1 METIDILD
9 DEKEEGEISLEDVSS
24 SEEGGIGHLTCNYVI
39 SRTRSCPDCKSWGE
53 CAPWCTMMYHSKSR
67 RDPVKGKE
75 NRHRVREAGCTA
87 AKHAASTLQEKND
100 DLVPISSDSDME
112 IVGLTDKSNRSKS
125 RMKKKKRKKKDYDII
140 TIDDLIS
147 PASDPITDFGTLKK
161 THYRE
166 LSPVRRSGRSRV
178 ISRSP
183 IRRHRSPVKS
193 RSPIRSSRSPL
204 SRVRSPML
212 RRSPRRLRSPK
223 RISPHRSPVRSTRR
237 PSRLDSSPST
247 RHYFNRHGDVT
258 KLLKKVK
265 HLDSMGILESESNV
279 DRSKEHQ
286 SSLKE
291 KLSNMLKKKSD
302 SNDNTMRFK
311 EKTNKTAEPDIV
323 NDADDEEDLAL
334 LRQKALETKQKKSS
348 KSSNH
353 GQTDMELEK
362 KPAAK
367 NDDQDEEALQLRMIA
382 LRSAVMKKHQNRV
395 RRGIR
400 TNKKPSRSESP
411 FSQSFLDDIPVPG
424 DELLKFASPPC
435 TPPCDSNRIEDMEL
449 DTDVEGEKEG
459 ELPYSPTDKIT
470 THVPI
475 DTSLLGIEPSDV
487 SFINVNETSNKS
499 PIFNDAER
507 IKDVPLLTTDVAS
520 CYSNTYLTSHAYEA
534 SQYYAYSPSQQCTE
548 IFLGSDLNDEP
559 EKLSD
564 HLRDCQ
570 SDNVVCDLIDG
581 ICCQVD
587 SSTGVALTQH
597 DVPDTHPIPVLTSLL
612 STPSISSKTQQQ
624 VIEQSTDILFAN
636 VDSTFGKCTYE
647 AQNISECPIRRTSPT
662 MYAEPVSPNESIVTI
677 DDFLETEKD
686 SLGSPVVDKN
696 LPTTDCIPKEIASN
710 QAVEGETEEPLYM
723 QGVPDI
729 TKDANKIPTLINKTL
744 VPAPILRSNKQ
755 LQQPLPVTKKCET
768 HVFSEP
774 SFKSAEMQP
783 VTVTANAQN
792 AKSGS
797 NFKPIK
803 LRVARKSAPILT
815 ASVAFNELTNENSEN
830 DTSAVQ
836 EKTSK
841 DSSEV
846 IEHFVTVK
854 TVCTAN
860 NDVASARKKRKRKKE
875 VQLPFNRYKSFSSLF
890 QLLVEKQNNSND
902 CVNKDVNIIF
912 SSNVERQMT
921 ESPSESNNDNKAQKS
936 LMENEE
942 SKLQN
947 AIGNQESVSFNNIT
961 TENKSAEKS
970 DLTSTLSA
978 SAECPQ
984 ERNIESHSSTN
995 SASDNLDS
1003 ASNRAPKDIDN
1014 RRQSVDEDENELRA
1028 ILLASMKRKLIDI
1041 NNSPSTIS
1049 ITANCTNSQ
1058 KPIQKTLTDQASIA
1072 VINATHATMNNNAVS
1087 STRLN
1092 SSQTEEKEIDRVPSS
1107 LLVSGKKKINMDA
1120 KGPQKKMMRKS
1131 IIPASTKVVNNA
1143 KRYQNMMEQ
1152 RRSNL
1157 RKFDNNTK
1165 PNENVWSN
1173 ANPSKTSLH
1182 VSDTQR
1188 FVISLGSDTDSESDG
1203 EKRKDSVLVPAVE
1216 KHQAQDIGADFEQS
1230 LHKFLRD
1237 MRKEQE
1243 QSTVANVAKSATTRD
1258 VPLVI
1263 KDSSNMHTPLA
1274 VRHLPA
1280 SQQEEYRRLK
1290 QQILEREKLK
1300 LQRKVVD
1307 NINSGNNNKLLN
1319 TNMTTSSLVKSQS
1332 MSEKKNMHIKQN
1344 PDKST
1349 ESEKNS
1355 QQLPMESKKRNINAA
1370 KNSVTSNVS
1379 HTNANKNLSINV
1391 VKPILN
1397 SNSEHSSTKE
1407 AKKIIPNNL
1416 SICITNEIAPNYTGI
1431 ESRTVENSSEKQ
1443 SASDKQQNN
1452 RPALRALTK
1461 EEINRKYVQVLL
1473 KSDISGRIVTI
1484 NDRSALR
1491 HDTTNVSQSK
1501 KPVGND
1507 VSTEISEEKQRNNE
1521 NNNNSSVFSN
1531 ASTVKLLD
1539 LTTNSSMSKQEHEDF
1554 MMETTMPLSQY
1565 EAESQREINRN
1576 TSTSLSSGN
1585 NNSNNAFYK
1594 SDSVNVDN
1602 KGNTDDV
1609 WDALKKDVKEELDS
1623 LINLPKAEQER
1634 YLRDTEHKLVARRY
1648 TVLDHLAEMSGNLR
1662 QWDMEKELQNS
1673 LASEV
1678 KKLKEQLK
1686 MAEERLQL
1694 QRDRVNSMGPKVST
1708 ARQKINAGRRECFK
1722 LSKICSTLGNRLMGK
1737 IYKLP
1742 EAGGQLLSDK
1752 LKEVANH
1759 TRQFTKKKRV
1769 QFNDVPENSNSNFL
1783 REISES
1789 SKHTRIEDDLS
1800 LQEQPIN
1807 DTANETGR
1815 NDTCHLKQCSDDGNL
1830 FTSESSFML
1839 NLSQT
1844 FLNQLT
1850 PVKRKETITSLHN
1863 DEQVTPPIEDAS
1875 EPKLYQSTPVEQN
1888 NKDKQRSCNTYDL
1901 ITSSELESS
1910 VTDPVLCQDSEQNN
1924 KESSPSP
1931 SLSTSTTKTTTTI
1944 TVTTT
1949 TIATTMTTATTTTM
1963 TVKAIAPYES
1973 ILSHLKTPRNTNP
1986 HGVLCPYEMMGI
1998 CRDEDCQYIHQS
2010 RNQT

>member
-1 METIDILD
+1 MASDLSSGCMETIDILD

-53 CAPWCTMMYHSKSR
+53 CAPWCTMMYYSKSR

-87 AKHAASTLQEKND
+87 AKHTASTLQEKND

-112 IVGLTDKSNRSKS
+112 IVGLTDTSNRSKS

-166 LSPVRRSGRSRV
+166 SSPVRRSGRSRV

-204 SRVRSPML
+204 SRVRSPMSK
-212 RRSPRRLRSPK
+212 RSPRRLRSPK

-247 RHYFNRHGDVT
+247 RHYSNRHGDVT

-265 HLDSMGILESESNV
+265 HSMGILESESNV

-291 KLSNMLKKKSD
+291 KLSNMLKKQPD
-302 SNDNTMRFK
+302 NNDTTMRFK
-311 EKTNKTAEPDIV
+311 AKTNKTAEPDIV

-334 LRQKALETKQKKSS
+334 LRQKALETKQKKSN

-487 SFINVNETSNKS
+487 SFINVNETNNKS

-507 IKDVPLLTTDVAS
+507 IEDVPLLTTDVAS

-587 SSTGVALTQH
+587 SSMGVASTQH
-597 DVPDTHPIPVLTSLL
+597 DVPDTHPIPVLTNLL
-612 STPSISSKTQQQ
+612 PTPSISSKTQQQ
-624 VIEQSTDILFAN
+624 VIEQSTDVLFAN

-647 AQNISECPIRRTSPT
+647 AQNISECPFRRTSPT

-686 SLGSPVVDKN
+686 SLGSSVVDKN
-696 LPTTDCIPKEIASN
+696 LPTTDCIPKESS
-710 QAVEGETEEPLYM
+710 QAVEEETEEPLYM

-755 LQQPLPVTKKCET
+755 LQQPLPGTKKCET
-768 HVFSEP
+768 HVSEP

-783 VTVTANAQN
+783 VTANAQN
-792 AKSGS
+792 TKSGS

-830 DTSAVQ
+830 DPSEVQ
-836 EKTSK
+836 EKSSK
-841 DSSEV
+841 DSSEI

-854 TVCTAN
+854 TVCPAN

-875 VQLPFNRYKSFSSLF
+875 LQLPFNRYKSFSSLF
-890 QLLVEKQNNSND
+890 QLLVEKQNNSD
-902 CVNKDVNIIF
+902 DSVNKDVNIIF
-912 SSNVERQMT
+912 SSNVERQIT
-921 ESPSESNNDNKAQKS
+921 ESGPSEGNNDNKAQKG

-942 SKLQN
+942 LKLQN

-961 TENKSAEKS
+961 IENKSVERS
-970 DLTSTLSA
+970 DLASTLSA

-984 ERNIESHSSTN
+984 ERNVESHLSRN

-1003 ASNRAPKDIDN
+1003 NRAPKDTDN

-1049 ITANCTNSQ
+1049 ITANCANSQKSIQKTLTDTTQ
-1058 KPIQKTLTDQASIA
+1058 KPIQKTLTDTA

-1087 STRLN
+1087 STRLG
-1092 SSQTEEKEIDRVPSS
+1092 SSQTEEKEINRVPSS
-1107 LLVSGKKKINMDA
+1107 LLVNGKKKINVDA

-1143 KRYQNMMEQ
+1143 KKYQNMMEQ

-1173 ANPSKTSLH
+1173 ANPSKTPLH

-1203 EKRKDSVLVPAVE
+1203 EKRKDSVLVPTVE
-1216 KHQAQDIGADFEQS
+1216 KHQSQDISADFEQS

-1300 LQRKVVD
+1300 LQRKVAD
-1307 NINSGNNNKLLN
+1307 NNNSANNNKLLN
-1319 TNMTTSSLVKSQS
+1319 SNTTASSLVKSQS
-1332 MSEKKNMHIKQN
+1332 MFEKKNMHIKQN

-1349 ESEKNS
+1349 ESERNS
-1355 QQLPMESKKRNINAA
+1355 QQLPTESKKRNINAA
-1370 KNSVTSNVS
+1370 KNSVTSNAS
-1379 HTNANKNLSINV
+1379 HTNTNKNLSINV

-1397 SNSEHSSTKE
+1397 SNSEYSSTKE
-1407 AKKIIPNNL
+1407 AKKTIPNNL

-1431 ESRTVENSSEKQ
+1431 ESRTVENSSE
-1443 SASDKQQNN
+1443 KQQNN

-1484 NDRSALR
+1484 NDRSVLR
-1491 HDTTNVSQSK
+1491 HDITNVSQSE

-1539 LTTNSSMSKQEHEDF
+1539 LTTNSSMNKQEHEDF

-1565 EAESQREINRN
+1565 EAESQREMNRN
-1576 TSTSLSSGN
+1576 TSTSLSSEN

-1759 TRQFTKKKRV
+1759 TRQFTKKKRI

-1789 SKHTRIEDDLS
+1789 SKHTCIEDDLP

-1807 DTANETGR
+1807 DTANETGSK

-1830 FTSESSFML
+1830 FISESSVML

-1850 PVKRKETITSLHN
+1850 PLKRKETITSLHN
-1863 DEQVTPPIEDAS
+1863 DEQVTPPNQDTS
-1875 EPKLYQSTPVEQN
+1875 EPKLYQRTQTPM
-1888 NKDKQRSCNTYDL
+1888 
-1901 ITSSELESS
+1901 ESY
-1910 VTDPVLCQDSEQNN
+1910 VR
-1924 KESSPSP
+1924 
-1931 SLSTSTTKTTTTI
+1931 TK
-1944 TVTTT
+1944 
-1949 TIATTMTTATTTTM
+1949 
-1963 TVKAIAPYES
+1963 
-1973 ILSHLKTPRNTNP
+1973 
-1986 HGVLCPYEMMGI
+1986 
-1998 CRDEDCQYIHQS
+1998 
-2010 RNQT
+2010 